1 MEQLVLTVLTATNVS
16 VRQDLLVMTV
26 KLILMNAPLVH
37 AKTTEVAQIRPM
49 AISAF
54 VQEGFTE
61 MTVNLKST
69 SVPQNHAKITPP
81 ALMEL
86 ANISVS
92 ASKDLMEFRASK
104 TLMNVALGR
113 APTMLHV

>member
-1 MEQLVLTVLTATNVS
+1 MTVLTAINVT
-16 VRQDLLVMTV
+16 VRQDLPVITA
-26 KLILMNAPLVH
+26 KLILMNVPLVH

-69 SVPQNHAKITPP
+69 SVHQNHAKITLP
-81 ALMEL
+81 ALMKL
-86 ANISVS
+86 ANTLVD
-92 ASKDLMEFRASK
+92 ASMVLMEFRASK
-104 TLMNVALGR
+104 TLMNVALGH
-113 APTMLHV
+113 APTMLHA

>member
-1 MEQLVLTVLTATNVS
+1 MELLVLTVLTAINVS
-16 VRQDLLVMTV
+16 VRQDLLVITA

-86 ANISVS
+86 ANIFVN
-92 ASKDLMEFRASK
+92 ASKDLMEFGASK
-104 TLMNVALGR
+104 TLMNVALGH
-113 APTMLHV
+113 APTMLHA

>member
-1 MEQLVLTVLTATNVS
+1 MGVLVLTLLTATNVS
-16 VRQDLLVMTV
+16 VRQDLLVIAA

-37 AKTTEVAQIRPM
+37 AKTKEVAQIRPM

-61 MTVNLKST
+61 LNVNLKST

-86 ANISVS
+86 ASILVN
-92 ASKDLMEFRASK
+92 ASKDLMEFRANK
-104 TLMNVALGR
+104 TLMNVALGH
-113 APTMLHV
+113 APTMLHA